1 MLNHSATEN
10 DFEAWRI
17 HCRKWLV
24 AEPPPF
30 WLVGLLGNPGTH
42 ARGYAAVHQAAAACS
57 SRCVLY
63 IGSVGCSAACLPIIA
78 EYQQAVGVGQRTLS
92 VAADLD
98 RSHRVAGRV
107 LDLHRRRLQP
117 LPPLLTAPSTHASAA
132 RRIYGTNSGV
142 NASSRLRGRALWAD
156 CPPAPILRNF
166 SGCTISKV
174 HVWCNALTLSKV
186 STS

>member
-1 MLNHSATEN
+1 MTLRLDVYTAEN
-10 DFEAWRI
+10 DLSRN
-17 HCRKWLV
+17 
-24 AEPPPF
+24 PPPF

-78 EYQQAVGVGQRTLS
+78 EYQQAVGVGERTLS

-117 LPPLLTAPSTHASAA
+117 LPPLLTAPSTHAPAA
-132 RRIYGTNSGV
+132 TYIWHKQWRQREFKVAGTSLV
-142 NASSRLRGRALWAD
+142 SRLSASAYSKEFFGVH
-156 CPPAPILRNF
+156 NF
-166 SGCTISKV
+166 KSSCMM
-174 HVWCNALTLSKV
+174 
-186 STS
+186 